1 MNREEQ
7 IRFAAYQV
15 MELGRMEVVPE
26 VFATEYVAHAG
37 ERTYKGHAFIRRFSK
52 QMKTALPDVKVK
64 KVEVLVQT
72 EDTVT
77 WQRTL
82 VGTHQENMMGI
93 PASGKQI
100 EWVDM
105 VVSRFQDGLIV
116 EEWVVSELM
125 GELLV
130 KRPKTK

>member
-7 IRFAAYQV
+7 IRFAAHQV
-15 MELGRMEVVPE
+15 MELGKVEVVPE

-52 QMKTALPDVKVK
+52 QMKTAIPDVKVK
-64 KVEVLVQT
+64 QVEVLVQT
-72 EDTVT
+72 EDILT

-93 PASGKQI
+93 PASGKQVK
-100 EWVDM
+100 WVDM

-130 KRPKTK
+130 KQSKK

>member
-7 IRFAAYQV
+7 IRFAAHQV
-15 MELGRMEVVPE
+15 MELGNMEVVPE

-37 ERTYKGHAFIRRFSK
+37 KRTYHGHAFIRRFSK
-52 QMKTALPDVKVK
+52 QMKTAIPDVEVK
-64 KVEVLVQT
+64 KIEVLVQT
-72 EDTVT
+72 EDTIT

-82 VGTHQENMMGI
+82 SGTHQRNMMGI
-93 PASGKQI
+93 PASGKQV

-105 VVSRFQDGLIV
+105 VVSRFQNGLIV

-130 KRPKTK
+130 KQPKK

>member
-15 MELGRMEVVPE
+15 IELGKMQVVPE

-37 ERTYKGHAFIRRFSK
+37 ERTYQGHAFIRRFSK
-52 QMKTALPDVKVK
+52 QMKTAIPDVKVK
-64 KVEVLVQT
+64 KIEVLVQT
-72 EDTVT
+72 ENTVS

-82 VGTHQENMMGI
+82 IGTHRENMLGI
-93 PASGKQI
+93 PASGKQV

-105 VVSRFQDGLIV
+105 VVSRFQEGLIV

-130 KRPKTK
+130 KQPEQ

>member
-15 MELGRMEVVPE
+15 MELGKMEVVPE

-37 ERTYKGHAFIRRFSK
+37 ERTYTGHAFIRRFSK

-105 VVSRFQDGLIV
+105 VVSRFQKGLIV

-130 KRPKTK
+130 KRPKIK